1 MIAWYSSSG
10 ARFFKNNNPV
20 RFELW
25 MINLSFSYLWSFCK
39 RVSENILILLLN
51 LMSNIIFLSL
61 DDFIAFSKLH
71 ILYVLLFN
79 FICLS
84 TLAKS
89 YKAAIRRISLNMLF
103 LLIYCVLV
111 SSSYADVFI
120 DYSSYGVIYKVSLW
134 DNIISLSFVSL
145 TSISI

>member
-1 MIAWYSSSG
+1 
-10 ARFFKNNNPV
+10 
-20 RFELW
+20 
-25 MINLSFSYLWSFCK
+25 
-39 RVSENILILLLN
+39 
-51 LMSNIIFLSL
+51 MSNIIFLSL

-84 TLAKS
+84 TLAKL
-89 YKAAIRRISLNMLF
+89 YKVAFRRISLDMLS
-103 LLIYCVLV
+103 LWIYCVLV
-111 SSSYADVFI
+111 CSSYVDVFI